1 MSVNK
6 VNSDGSL
13 KRIAGGTL
21 YADAPLGTILA
32 FGGTTAPAGWM
43 LCQGQTIS
51 RTTYAKLFAIIG
63 TTFGT
68 GDGSTTFNIPDL
80 RGEFL
85 RGVGTNSHA
94 NQGSGGN
101 LGEHQDAT
109 GFAAPVSGRNY
120 SDIYDLASGNKG
132 YKNPDTQIN
141 TTLNGYSRTDHNQN
155 LGGSAY
161 VISFRP
167 TNTSVNYIIKVMMV
181 SLPTDLDAGVDNKLD
196 ARFAG
201 MKIVRKTFSNRSF
214 TANTD
219 TNFDLSDILAD
230 VDDLIDFS
238 IMVYQT
244 NSSYYKLPYFS
255 GGPQLYCNAI
265 SASRVATIH
274 CGSVAWPASYYVT
287 FTLYIKA

>member
-51 RTTYAKLFAIIG
+51 RTTYAELFAIIG
-63 TTFGT
+63 TAFGS
-68 GDGSTTFNIPDL
+68 GDGSTTFNLPDL
-80 RGEFL
+80 REATTKGAGLTGLSNNHMDADGLALGEFIDD
-85 RGVGTNSHA
+85 RIQSHTHTYTNVHNGTNPSYGRA
-94 NQGSGGN
+94 DFSGSASEKYN
-101 LGEHQDAT
+101 FD
-109 GFAAPVSGRNY
+109 GFTLTTSAPSGR
-120 SDIYDLASGNKG
+120 SGA
-132 YKNPDTQIN
+132 
-141 TTLNGYSRTDHNQN
+141 TTEVKAVG
-155 LGGSAY
+155 
-161 VISFRP
+161 
-167 TNTSVNYIIKVMMV
+167 VNYIIKVMMV